1 MLPRRGVGG
10 TDAIMLPS
18 TDKATWLPRRG
29 VGGTDAIMLPPTD
42 KAIWLPRRGVG
53 GTAAIWLPRRDSAR
67 GTRSRAPSSL
77 GIGAMLQCARAR
89 SAGSAGAV
97 AAGISSPISD
107 RLQIDWDGEHLRQ
120 IPDTS
125 SDRRANQAARREA
138 ETRRRARILRI
149 VPCFVYE
156 LGVPARGDTS
166 GFPSGERAQSHH
178 YLLVISSSQ
187 LLSLNLQM

>member
-149 VPCFVYE
+149 PMFHTCTSTWEYHPVAT
-156 LGVPARGDTS
+156 LRGFLRVS
-166 GFPSGERAQSHH
+166 A
-178 YLLVISSSQ
+178 
-187 LLSLNLQM
+187 LNHTIIC

>member
-138 ETRRRARILRI
+138 ETRCRARILKS
-149 VPCFVYE
+149 PCVTKKA
-156 LGVPARGDTS
+156 GHS
-166 GFPSGERAQSHH
+166 GGATHQWR
-178 YLLVISSSQ
+178 VD
-187 LLSLNLQM
+187 LSA